1 MNMSGEGSSNDSGMQ
16 GRPGSRT
23 NRWSMNDDQKE
34 APKSSEV
41 PGKEGSL
48 PESSQTVHVMWD
60 DPTGRLEQE
69 RLAHKLQRACS
80 PTQDVNNL
88 QEMMDAQFSDV
99 EEGEEEENPVPQLS
113 EVTNTTQQAPTHTSN
128 VCCVIDRQSDCTV
141 GKSTA
146 KLLIGDKNECCIMP

>member
-16 GRPGSRT
+16 SRPGSRT

-113 EVTNTTQQAPTHTSN
+113 VRNTTQQAPTHTSN
-128 VCCVIDRQSDCTV
+128 VCCVIDRHQTAQR
-141 GKSTA
+141 GKA
-146 KLLIGDKNECCIMP
+146 Q